1 MKKYDIFS
9 RVCYNQS
16 AADTSLVF
24 GATCSKPSPFSIQG
38 SLSEFPRIMAAKTLK
53 KSLSLKDSDVQTFLD
68 EEENQYTR
76 RKPKVAYSSS
86 FGNGFCR
93 GCERKSTIGRFSTD
107 RFWPLPKIFFL
118 SVRTKSIN
126 ENFTT

>member
-1 MKKYDIFS
+1 
-9 RVCYNQS
+9 
-16 AADTSLVF
+16 
-24 GATCSKPSPFSIQG
+24 
-38 SLSEFPRIMAAKTLK
+38 MAAKTLK

-76 RKPKVAYSSS
+76 GKPKFPYSVALVMAFVAAVNENRQLEDFPQAD
-86 FGNGFCR
+86 FGR
-93 GCERKSTIGRFSTD
+93 YRKY
-107 RFWPLPKIFFL
+107 FFL